1 MEKRWNIK
9 EQSAQEDIQQLS
21 STLNNLDV
29 TLSNILLQRKID
41 TFEKAKTF
49 FRPSLDE
56 IHDPF
61 LMKDMDKAVD
71 RLQKA
76 IKNKEKILIY
86 GDYDVDGTTSV
97 ALVYSYLKNFYPAL
111 AQETEKEEQVSPTD
125 NKKEDEADNKQAQY
139 GLEYYIPDRY
149 AEGYGIS
156 YQGIDYA
163 AKNDFKLIIALDCGI
178 KANEKIDYASDKG
191 VDFIICDHHRPGDE
205 IPKAVAVLD
214 QKRAD
219 CNYPFKELSGCGVG
233 FKLMQAWTQ
242 KEGKDE
248 AKLLEYLDLLAISTC
263 ADIVP
268 ITGENRVFVYHGL
281 KVINENP
288 RLGIKTMVELA
299 KLTNELTVT
308 DVVFTIAPR
317 INAAGRI
324 ETGNKAVEMLV
335 EENKQKALGF
345 GTNINDL
352 NVERKELDRA
362 ITKEGLA
369 IIEADIELQKKSTTV
384 LFSENWHK
392 GVIGIVASRL
402 IETHYKP
409 TIILTESKGKATG
422 SARSV
427 KDFDVYDAIDAC
439 SDLLEQFGGHKY
451 AAGLTMKTENV
462 AAFTQKFEEVVTAQ
476 IDPELL
482 IPQIG
487 IDAVLGLNQIT
498 DKFNKIL
505 KQFAPTGPGN
515 MRPVFMSEHVF
526 MTSNSRKIG
535 GDKTH
540 LRLEVFQENTP
551 QIKLN
556 CIGFGLGAILDEL
569 DEGMPFSI
577 VYTIEEN
584 HWNGKTTLQL
594 NLKDIKIEN

>member
-1 MEKRWNIK
+1 MQKRWKINNQSNQEEIK
-9 EQSAQEDIQQLS
+9 KLS
-21 STLNNLDV
+21 SKLNNLDE
-29 TLSNILLQRKID
+29 TLTNILLQRKID

-61 LMKDMDKAVD
+61 LMKDMDKAVN
-71 RLQKA
+71 RLQSA
-76 IKNKEKILIY
+76 IENQEKILVY

-97 ALVYSYLKNFYPAL
+97 SLVYSYLKNFYPAL
-111 AQETEKEEQVSPTD
+111 NKEVEKIEQINLSDSLKISQSD
-125 NKKEDEADNKQAQY
+125 NHQNRY

-163 AKNDFKLIIALDCGI
+163 AENDFKLIIALDCGI
-178 KANEKIDYASDKG
+178 KAIDKVTYATEKG

-214 QKRAD
+214 QKRED
-219 CNYPFKELSGCGVG
+219 CNYPYKELSGCGVG

-248 AKLLEYLDLLAISTC
+248 SKLMQYLDLLAISTC

-268 ITGENRVFVYHGL
+268 ITGENRVFVYYGL
-281 KVINENP
+281 KVINKNP

-299 KLTNELTVT
+299 KLKNELTVT
-308 DVVFTIAPR
+308 DIVFTIAPR

-335 EENKQKALGF
+335 EENTKKALEF
-345 GTNINDL
+345 GGHINELNI
-352 NVERKELDRA
+352 ERKELDKA
-362 ITKEGLA
+362 ITAEALKQ
-369 IIEADIELQKKSTTV
+369 IEDNVDLQDKKTTV
-384 LFSENWHK
+384 LFQDNWHK

-402 IETHYKP
+402 IETYYRP
-409 TIILTESKGKATG
+409 TIILTESNGKATG

-451 AAGLTMKTENV
+451 AAGLTMKLENLE
-462 AAFTQKFEEVVTAQ
+462 AFTQRFEEVVSEQ

-482 IPQIG
+482 IPQIS
-487 IDAVLGLNQIT
+487 IDSRLELHQIT
-498 DKFNKIL
+498 AQFYKIL

-515 MRPVFMSEHVF
+515 MRPVFMSENVF
-526 MTSNSRKIG
+526 ITNNSRKIG
-535 GDKTH
+535 EDKTH
-540 LRLEVFQENTP
+540 LRLEVFQEDNP
-551 QIKLN
+551 DIKFN
-556 CIGFGLGAILDEL
+556 CIAFGMAHMLDEL
-569 DEGMPFSI
+569 AEGVPFSI
-577 VYTIEEN
+577 VYNIEEN
-584 HWNGKTTLQL
+584 HWNGNTTLQL
-594 NLKDIKIEN
+594 NLKDIKW

>member
-1 MEKRWNIK
+1 MEKRWQIN
-9 EQSAQEDIQQLS
+9 EQAKQEDIHRLS
-21 STLNNLDV
+21 YELNNLDV
-29 TLSNILLQRKID
+29 TLTNILLQRKIN

-61 LMKDMDKAVD
+61 LMKDMDKAVE
-71 RLQKA
+71 RLQIA
-76 IKNKEKILIY
+76 IKNQEKVLVY

-97 ALVYSYLKNFYPAL
+97 ALVYSYLKNFYKHL
-111 AQETEKEEQVSPTD
+111 T
-125 NKKEDEADNKQAQY
+125 
-139 GLEYYIPDRY
+139 YYIPDRY
-149 AEGYGIS
+149 TEGYGVS

-163 AKNDFKLIIALDCGI
+163 VDNDFKLIIALDCGI
-178 KANEKIDYASDKG
+178 KAIEKVDYASTKG
-191 VDFIICDHHRPGDE
+191 VDFIICDHHRPGKE

-219 CNYPFKELSGCGVG
+219 CNYPYKELSGCGVG

-248 AKLLEYLDLLAISTC
+248 SKLMEYLDLLAISTC

-268 ITGENRVFVYHGL
+268 ITGENRVFVYYGI

-299 KLTNELTVT
+299 QLKKELTVT
-308 DVVFTIAPR
+308 DIVFTIAPR

-335 EENKQKALGF
+335 EENKTKALEF
-345 GTNINDL
+345 GNNINDL
-352 NVERKELDRA
+352 NVERKELDRT

-369 IIEADIELQKKSTTV
+369 IIDGNPDLQNKKTTV
-384 LFSENWHK
+384 LYSEKWHK

-409 TIILTESKGKATG
+409 TIILTESNGKATG

-427 KDFDVYDAIDAC
+427 KDFDVYNAIDAC
-439 SDLLEQFGGHKY
+439 SGLLEQFGGHKY
-451 AAGLTMKTENV
+451 AAGLTMKIENLD
-462 AAFTQKFEEVVTAQ
+462 AFIEKFEQVVSGQ

-487 IDAVLGLNQIT
+487 IDAKLNLDQIT
-498 DKFNKIL
+498 DKFNNVL

-515 MRPVFMSEHVF
+515 MRPVFMSENVF
-526 MTSNSRKIG
+526 MTNNSRKIG
-535 GDKTH
+535 ADKSH
-540 LRLEVFQENTP
+540 LRLQVFQEENP
-551 QIKLN
+551 QVKFN
-556 CIGFGLGAILDEL
+556 CIGFGLGDILDEL
-569 DEGMPFSI
+569 DEGIPFSI
-577 VYTIEEN
+577 VYNIEEN
-584 HWNGKTTLQL
+584 HWNGTTTLQL
-594 NLKDIKIEN
+594 NLKDVKL

>member
-1 MEKRWNIK
+1 MAKRWKIK
-9 EQSAQEDIQQLS
+9 QQATPEEVKQFS
-21 STLNNLDV
+21 SELNNLDT
-29 TLSNILLQRKID
+29 TLTNILLQRKIN

-61 LMKDMDKAVD
+61 LMKDMDKAVE
-71 RLQKA
+71 RLQLA
-76 IKNKEKILIY
+76 IKNKEKILVF

-97 ALVYSYLKNFYPAL
+97 ALVYSYLKNYY
-111 AQETEKEEQVSPTD
+111 EH
-125 NKKEDEADNKQAQY
+125 
-139 GLEYYIPDRY
+139 LEYYIPDRY
-149 AEGYGIS
+149 TEGYGIS

-163 AKNDFKLIIALDCGI
+163 ADNDFKLIIALDCGI
-178 KANEKIDYASDKG
+178 KAIEKIDNASEKG

-219 CNYPFKELSGCGVG
+219 CNYPYKELSGCGVG
-233 FKLMQAWTQ
+233 FKFMQAWTQ
-242 KEGKDE
+242 KEKKDE
-248 AKLLEYLDLLAISTC
+248 STLMQYLDLLAISTC

-268 ITGENRVFVYHGL
+268 ITGENRVFVYHGI

-299 KLTNELTVT
+299 DLKNELTVT

-335 EENKQKALGF
+335 EENKANALEF
-345 GTNINDL
+345 GTNINNL
-352 NVERKELDRA
+352 NIERKELDRA
-362 ITKEGLA
+362 ITKEGLD
-369 IIEADIELQKKSTTV
+369 IIEQNADLQEKKTTV
-384 LFSENWHK
+384 LYQEDWHK

-402 IETHYKP
+402 IETHYRP
-409 TIILTESKGKATG
+409 TIILTESNGKATG

-451 AAGLTMKTENV
+451 AAGLTMKLENLE
-462 AAFTQKFEEVVTAQ
+462 AFTKKFEEVVSEQ
-476 IDPELL
+476 IDDELL
-482 IPQIG
+482 IPQIN
-487 IDAVLGLNQIT
+487 IDSALSLNQIT
-498 DKFNKIL
+498 DKFNKVL

-515 MRPVFMSEHVF
+515 MRPTFMSENVF
-526 MTSNSRKIG
+526 ITSKSRKIG
-535 GDKTH
+535 EDKTH
-540 LRLEVFQENTP
+540 LRLEVFQEENP
-551 QIKLN
+551 DVKFN
-556 CIGFGLGAILDEL
+556 CIGFGLGDVLDEL

-577 VYTIEEN
+577 VYNIEEN
-584 HWNGKTTLQL
+584 HWQGRTTLQL
-594 NLKDIKIEN
+594 NLKDIKI